1 MSRGYMRIYDIITKK
16 KNGHCLSLEEI
27 EFAISSYMTGEV
39 ADYQMSALLMAIC
52 LKGMNKEET
61 YNLTKVMLESGDMV
75 DLSAFGDLSVD
86 KHSTG
91 GVGDKT
97 TLIVAPIVASLGCKV
112 AKMSGRGLGFTGGT
126 VDKLESLTGY
136 NAEQSPIEF
145 MNQVEKIGISVVG
158 QSGNLAPAD
167 KKLYALRDVTATIDS
182 IPLIASS
189 IMSKKLA
196 SGSHNIVLDVKCGS
210 GAFMKDE
217 KSATELANAMI
228 DIGKSFGRNIRAL
241 VTNMD
246 VPLGYAVGNRTEIWE
261 ALQVLNGCGEKNL
274 TEISIAL
281 TTNLVAIALNIH
293 TSAAKTLVQDAIS
306 SKKALAKMKEWI
318 KCQGGDTSFIEN
330 PNKLLSAKFTHHF
343 VASGDGYISKM
354 QADRIGTASMLLGAG
369 RVKLSDRIDYDAG
382 IIFSKSYGDKVKKGD
397 VIATLYSGKESF
409 EACMSQLE
417 DAIEISPT
425 KPVANKLI
433 FQIL

>member
-1 MSRGYMRIYDIITKK
+1 MRIYDIITKK
-16 KNGHCLSLEEI
+16 KQGLALTPAEI
-27 EFAISSYMTGEV
+27 KFAIDGYMSGAV

-52 LKGMNKEET
+52 LKGMTKEET
-61 YNLTKVMLESGDMV
+61 HHLTKIMLESGDTV
-75 DLSAFGDLSVD
+75 DLSRFGDKSVD

-136 NAEQSPIEF
+136 NAAQTPKEF
-145 MNQVEKIGISVVG
+145 LDQVEKIGISVVG

-196 SGSHNIVLDVKCGS
+196 SGSHTIVLDVKFGS
-210 GAFMKDE
+210 GAFMKTPADA
-217 KSATELANAMI
+217 SALAQAMI
-228 DIGKSFGRNIRAL
+228 EIGQGFGRKMRAL

-261 ALQVLNGCGEKNL
+261 AVQVLSGKGEKRL
-274 TEISIAL
+274 TEIAL
-281 TTNLVAIALNIH
+281 SLASNIVALSLNID
-293 TSAAKTLVQDAIS
+293 TPTAEIMVKDTIASG
-306 SKKALAKMKEWI
+306 KALDKMREWI
-318 KCQGGDTSFIEN
+318 KAQGGDTGYLDTPDN
-330 PNKLLSAKFTHHF
+330 LLGAKYK
-343 VASGDGYISKM
+343 VQYLAKANGYISKM
-354 QADRIGTASMLLGAG
+354 QADLIGVSSMLLGAG
-369 RVKLSDRIDYDAG
+369 RVKLDDKIDYNAG
-382 IIFSKSYGDKVKKGD
+382 IIFEKTYGDYVKKGD
-397 VIATLYSGKESF
+397 IIATLYSNKDLF
-409 EACMSQLE
+409 EPCVSQL
-417 DAIEISPT
+417 DCAIVISESEP
-425 KPVANKLI
+425 KEQKLI
-433 FQIL
+433 FDII

>member
-1 MSRGYMRIYDIITKK
+1 MRIYDIISKK
-16 KNGHCLSLEEI
+16 KNGEKLSFCEI
-27 EFAISSYMTGEV
+27 EFAINGYMSKEV

-52 LKGMNKEET
+52 LKGMDDEET
-61 YNLTKVMLESGDMV
+61 YNLTKVMLESGDTV
-75 DLSAFGDLSVD
+75 DLSDFGKLSVD

-136 NAEQSPIEF
+136 NATQDSNEF
-145 MNQVEKIGISVVG
+145 LKQVKKIGISVVG

-210 GAFMKDE
+210 GAFMKDRHDAV
-217 KSATELANAMI
+217 KLAKAMI
-228 DIGKSFGRNIRAL
+228 DIGNRFGRNIRVL

-246 VPLGYAVGNRTEIWE
+246 IPLGYAVGNRTEVWE
-261 ALQVLNGCGEKNL
+261 AIQVLCGKGEKRL
-274 TEISIAL
+274 TEICVELAANIVSL
-281 TTNLVAIALNIH
+281 ALNID
-293 TSAAKTLVQDAIS
+293 TESAKQKVCQTIS
-306 SKKALAKMKEWI
+306 SGKAMQKMKEWI
-318 KCQGGDTSFIEN
+318 NCQGGDCSYIDSPE
-330 PNKLLSAKFTHHF
+330 KLLQAKYKYEYAATRN
-343 VASGDGYISKM
+343 GYITKM
-354 QADRIGTASMLLGAG
+354 QADTIGKASMHLGAG
-369 RVKLSDRIDYDAG
+369 RIKLNDAIDYDAG
-382 IIFSKSYGDKVKKGD
+382 IIFKKCHGDYVSYGET
-397 VIATLYSGKESF
+397 IATLYSNTDQF
-409 EACMSQLE
+409 DACIDILNN
-417 DAIEISPT
+417 AIKISDEKT
-425 KPVANKLI
+425 DGQELI
-433 FQIL
+433 FEIL